1 MRDIGKQKEK
11 SAHRKSRGRYKLY
24 IAELLG
30 LTAIVMAAFFIPQ
43 LLFRIQDNILY
54 GRTELSRRESMDL
67 EALSGTYEASL
78 YKRMLNFAE
87 GLAMGDSFYVNAR
100 NLTPNE
106 ELEDYL
112 NSDNLILLTEQ
123 IMSMVLFPMIFWD
136 YGYEVSQWTQ
146 YVIYSDNYT
155 KGVNFILWYI
165 ELTSMDGVKLGLLK
179 DAQMDTIYAVKVHGC
194 DWMDS
199 SPYSVMKYTSLLEH
213 ESLIELW
220 LFCALRFEVISSE
233 TDLLEQFTQSG
244 GSQTGADGRTE
255 TGIEMIENER
265 YAAKEMVEQYIEI
278 IDDSESA
285 DIGVGS
291 YEDELTAD
299 DYRAIL
305 DYIEDRIES
314 DPENRLAS
322 LRLPYGNASLEA
334 VVRIGEL
341 QTQNLELSYMYPDI
355 TFGIRQI
362 YEMIPEFR

>member
-1 MRDIGKQKEK
+1 MRDIRKQKEK
-11 SAHRKSRGRYKLY
+11 SSHRIDRRYKLY
-24 IAELLG
+24 TAELLG
-30 LTAIVMAAFFIPQ
+30 LTAIVLAAFFIPQ
-43 LLFRIQDNILY
+43 LLFRIQDGILY

-78 YKRMLNFAE
+78 HKRMQNFAE
-87 GLAMGDSFYVNAR
+87 GLAMGDNFYVNER
-100 NLTPNE
+100 NLTPDK

-112 NSDNLILLTEQ
+112 NSDSMFLPTEQ
-123 IMSMVLFPMIFWD
+123 MMSMVQLPMIFWD
-136 YGYEVSQWTQ
+136 YGYEVSRWTQ
-146 YVIYSDNYT
+146 YVIYSDNYA

-165 ELTSMDGVKLGLLK
+165 ELDFSGVVKLSLLK
-179 DAQMDTIYAVKVHGC
+179 DAQTDTIYALKIQGC
-194 DWMDS
+194 DWMDA
-199 SPYSVMKYTSLLEH
+199 SPYSVMKYTGLLEQ

-233 TDLLEQFTQSG
+233 TDLLEQFIQSG

-255 TGIEMIENER
+255 TGIELTEKER
-265 YAAKEMVEQYIEI
+265 YAARKMAEHYIEI
-278 IDDSESA
+278 VDNSESA
-285 DIGVGS
+285 DIGAGF
-291 YEDELTAD
+291 YEDELTDD

-341 QTQNLELSYMYPDI
+341 QTQDPKFSYMYPDI
-355 TFGIRQI
+355 TFGVRQI

>member
-1 MRDIGKQKEK
+1 MRDIRKQK

-43 LLFRIQDNILY
+43 LLFRIQDGILY
-54 GRTELSRRESMDL
+54 GRTELSQRESMDL
-67 EALSGTYEASL
+67 EALSNTYEASL
-78 YKRMLNFAE
+78 HQRMLNFAE

-100 NLTPNE
+100 NLTPNK

-112 NSDNLILLTEQ
+112 NSDSMFLLTEEM
-123 IMSMVLFPMIFWD
+123 MSVVLLPMIFWD

-146 YVIYSDNYT
+146 YVIYSDNYA

-165 ELTSMDGVKLGLLK
+165 ELDFSGVVKLSLLK
-179 DAQMDTIYAVKVHGC
+179 DAQTDTIYALKVQGC

-199 SPYSVMKYTSLLEH
+199 SPYSVMKYSGLLEQ

-233 TDLLEQFTQSG
+233 TDLLEQFTRSG
-244 GSQTGADGRTE
+244 GSQTGAEGRTGTE
-255 TGIEMIENER
+255 IELTEKER
-265 YAAKEMVEQYIEI
+265 YVAKEMAEHYIEI
-278 IDDSESA
+278 VDDSESA
-285 DIGVGS
+285 DIRVGF

-305 DYIEDRIES
+305 DYIEERIES

-334 VVRIGEL
+334 VVKIGEL
-341 QTQNLELSYMYPDI
+341 QTQDPEFSYMYPDI